1 MVFIHIILHKLIRLL
16 ASFYIYYHY
25 YDNEFNVNEI
35 KKYHC
40 GILDNPPRFVVKLPE
55 KKKIPDYRFLCSLK
69 FLVSLNE
76 RNSWRF
82 QGGAVGSF
90 W

>member
-1 MVFIHIILHKLIRLL
+1 MNYTK
-16 ASFYIYYHY
+16 
-25 YDNEFNVNEI
+25 FNVNEI
-35 KKYHC
+35 KKNITSIH
-40 GILDNPPRFVVKLPE
+40 DNPHRFVVKLPE
-55 KKKIPDYRFLCSLK
+55 KKKIPDCRFLCSLK

-82 QGGAVGSF
+82 QVGAVGSF